1 MNKYARG
8 VMHRGTCKV
17 ASFTRS
23 GEPLPAEW
31 YAGGCVNTEA
41 TRPRMA
47 TDRDA
52 GVDLAARQR

>member
-1 MNKYARG
+1 MSMRVAWCTAARE
-8 VMHRGTCKV
+8 V